1 MFLVVIGLGVLVLH
15 LAHKAP
21 ANPNNTGIMVGA
33 DPMISATG
41 ANWVQSPASANG
53 SPLINN
59 ANAVRLDTTYQNAP
73 TAPGKIVSDQVP
85 NRSWVKRR
93 RAMDSSADYL
103 TDANNQLMTQSV
115 APVVAQTSNM
125 SNVGIKL

>member
-21 ANPNNTGIMVGA
+21 ANPNTGGSMVGA

-41 ANWVQSPASANG
+41 ANWVQSPATANG

-59 ANAVRLDTTYQNAP
+59 ANAIRLDTTYQNAP
-73 TAPGKIVSDQVP
+73 TAPGKVVSSQVP
-85 NRSWVKRR
+85 NREWSRRR
-93 RAMDSSADYL
+93 RAMDSNADYL
-103 TDANNQLMTQSV
+103 TDGNTQLMTQSV
-115 APVVAQTSNM
+115 APIVGQTTNV